1 MADIKQIKVRNTTYN
16 IEPYTNYLPLT
27 GGTLTGKLYINASLS
42 NPGASDPSLAINY
55 STSAQTISEAN
66 LNMIKFGSL
75 DNYIG
80 EAPASRTIEGIPA
93 FAFHTTMGNN
103 SEFAW
108 LSAGWDHRMSL
119 GAGGLTLH
127 KGKLTLV
134 DNIVYK
140 GAKSSG
146 SIIKFIN
153 NTADEYGN
161 GIRIGGGGA
170 TIIGGGES
178 ADLPSVSGGDE
189 VLYLMN
195 DGNIDFYSNC
205 QDGLGSAKHMTFDT
219 AGTLNV
225 PTNVAGSSNSNRLI
239 FRHLDGQ
246 NCYGDYNL
254 YLQYHQQTSKIYLNG
269 STYYIE
275 NGYYYNG
282 ISEQANLINPHQNV
296 SSTGRST
303 WSPSGTGKV
312 IWGQNFVNNTISN
325 DTGDLVLSLR
335 PSVYSSGNTELCM
348 HIDGD
353 YYSNGNKVIHSG
365 NIGSQS
371 VNYANG
377 AEIANYANSAGS
389 ANSVAWGNVTGK
401 PSTFPATVDSSLS
414 SSSSNPVRNSV
425 VYSAISHTI
434 CYDHNYY
441 SYGDSGS

>member
-1 MADIKQIKVRNTTYN
+1 MANIKQIKVGNTTYN
-16 IEPYTNYLPLT
+16 IEPYTAYLPLT
-27 GGTLTGKLYINASLS
+27 GGSLTGKLYINAPLN
-42 NPGASDPSLAINY
+42 NPGSSDPSLAINY
-55 STSAQTISEAN
+55 STFAQTISDAN

-134 DNIVYK
+134 DDIVYK

-161 GIRIGGGGA
+161 GIKIGGGGA

-178 ADLPSVSGGDE
+178 ASLPSVSGGDE

-205 QDGLGSAKHMTFDT
+205 QDGLSSAKHMTFDVY
-219 AGTLNV
+219 GTLNV
-225 PTNVAGSSNSNRLI
+225 PTNVVGSSYSNRLI

-254 YLQYHQQTSKIYLNG
+254 YLQYHQQNSKIYLNG
-269 STYYIE
+269 TNYYIE
-275 NGYYYNG
+275 NGSYYNG
-282 ISEQANLINPHQNV
+282 TA
-296 SSTGRST
+296 
-303 WSPSGTGKV
+303 
-312 IWGQNFVNNTISN
+312 
-325 DTGDLVLSLR
+325 
-335 PSVYSSGNTELCM
+335 
-348 HIDGD
+348 
-353 YYSNGNKVIHSG
+353 
-365 NIGSQS
+365 
-371 VNYANG
+371 A
-377 AEIANYANSAGS
+377 A
-389 ANSVAWGNVTGK
+389 ANSVAWGNVSGK
-401 PSTFPATVDSSLS
+401 PNILPYTPLNGGLLTVTTTSTWGVQTGSEIASFYDDAGGGLKFRKNCPSNGKMSMIIDGTVYVNEGNNKVIDTSNLS
-414 SSSSNPVRNSV
+414 MSFSNGVL
-425 VYSAISHTI
+425 TI
-434 CYDHNYY
+434 TYNV
-441 SYGDSGS
+441 

>member
-1 MADIKQIKVRNTTYN
+1 MANIKQIKIGNTTYN
-16 IEPYTNYLPLT
+16 IEPYTAYLPLT
-27 GGTLTGKLYINASLS
+27 GGSLTGKLYINAPLN
-42 NPGASDPSLAINY
+42 NPGSSDPSLAINY
-55 STSAQTISEAN
+55 STFAQTISDAN

-134 DNIVYK
+134 DDIVYK

-153 NTADEYGN
+153 NTADQYGN

-178 ADLPSVSGGDE
+178 SDLPNVSGGDE

-205 QDGLGSAKHMTFDT
+205 QDGLSSAKHMTFDVY
-219 AGTLNV
+219 GTLNV
-225 PTNVAGSSNSNRLI
+225 PTNVVGSSNSNRLI

-246 NCYGDYNL
+246 NCNNNYDL
-254 YLQYHQQTSKIYLNG
+254 YLQYHQRNTKIYLNG
-269 STYYIE
+269 TDYYIE
-275 NGYYYNG
+275 NGSYYNG
-282 ISEQANLINPHQNV
+282 TA
-296 SSTGRST
+296 
-303 WSPSGTGKV
+303 
-312 IWGQNFVNNTISN
+312 
-325 DTGDLVLSLR
+325 
-335 PSVYSSGNTELCM
+335 
-348 HIDGD
+348 
-353 YYSNGNKVIHSG
+353 
-365 NIGSQS
+365 
-371 VNYANG
+371 A
-377 AEIANYANSAGS
+377 A
-389 ANSVAWGNVTGK
+389 ANSVA
-401 PSTFPATVDSSLS
+401 
-414 SSSSNPVRNSV
+414 
-425 VYSAISHTI
+425 
-434 CYDHNYY
+434 
-441 SYGDSGS
+441 